1 MSLHA
6 DGLHTTA
13 PGPEAHHDDER
24 LSAIATLEGALD
36 LPPAELTAQV
46 DVAERSIARFRNRLI
61 AELRAAPAGDDARRL
76 RQVLDAA
83 NVALSLVAGVE
94 YPAAGLQRTL
104 LEQAVKVLRAAP
116 VAQHRSP

>member
-1 MSLHA
+1 
-6 DGLHTTA
+6 
-13 PGPEAHHDDER
+13 
-24 LSAIATLEGALD
+24 
-36 LPPAELTAQV
+36 
-46 DVAERSIARFRNRLI
+46 VAERSIARFRNRLI